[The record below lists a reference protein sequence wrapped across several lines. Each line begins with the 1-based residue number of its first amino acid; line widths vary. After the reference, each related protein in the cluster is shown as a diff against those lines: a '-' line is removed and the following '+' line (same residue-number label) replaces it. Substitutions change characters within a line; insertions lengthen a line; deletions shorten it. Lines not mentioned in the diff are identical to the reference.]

1 MANAEAVVLI
11 HFNPQSRG
19 VTAMFK
25 ARIKPLTF
33 DAGQILAPAREL
45 QKDLHTGVDIGA
57 RVRRLWGHTQ
67 AHP

>member
-1 MANAEAVVLI
+1 
-11 HFNPQSRG
+11 
-19 VTAMFK
+19 MFK

-45 QKDLHTGVDIGA
+45 QKDLHAGVDIGA